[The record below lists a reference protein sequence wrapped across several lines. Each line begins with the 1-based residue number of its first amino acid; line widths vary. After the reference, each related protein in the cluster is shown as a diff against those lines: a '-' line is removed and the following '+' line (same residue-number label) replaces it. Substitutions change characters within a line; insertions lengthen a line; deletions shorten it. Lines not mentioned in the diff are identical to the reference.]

1 VIAIEGLTIVLC
13 LVAATALVLRFR
25 TRAATN
31 GGTRPALFVGTHNN
45 ARIIARF
52 LANNPYYGYHI
63 VKEYAD
69 GLRVSH
75 REPDEA
81 LKTVQLALQRSG
93 ACCVFIE
100 RAFMRVK
107 PIVESAVAG
116 LNRPP
121 PQVKVVS
128 NPANLLLGAQDV
140 SFVCDLGSQELLQR
154 GPVHVDL
161 SNVGECIEDQT
172 VLVTGAGGSIGS
184 ELCRQISV
192 FNPARIILVG
202 HGENSLFSIQQELAL
217 HYDFTRAVLVLA
229 DVADAARIR
238 SVFSEYRPH
247 IVFHAAA
254 HKHVPLVENNIC
266 EAIKNN
272 ILGTHV
278 VALAAAAAG
287 CAKLV
292 LLSTDKAVQP
302 SSVMGATKRVAELI
316 CQSFAHRTP
325 TEFVSVRFGN
335 VLGSRGSALSLFK
348 LQIDNGG
355 PVTVTHPAMERYFMS
370 IPEAVS
376 LVLEAMA
383 IGRDG
388 QVMVLEMGKPVNITT
403 LAEAFIRLLGLR
415 PGTDVQI
422 SYTGI
427 RPGEKLYEELLTAQ
441 EGLTKTQNE
450 GILAAQQEQLD
461 YQVVQAA
468 VKDFRFATHVS
479 DEALILKTL
488 RALVPSFT
496 HDDRVVAASPTSS
509 CAPQEAEPKE
519 PAREVQPEI
528 ATPAILLTDEVCI

>member
-1 VIAIEGLTIVLC
+1 MNAIEGLSIALC
-13 LVAATALVLRFR
+13 LVAATALALHFCNRISMN
-25 TRAATN
+25 AS
-31 GGTRPALFVGTHNN
+31 TRPALFVGTHNN

-63 VKEYAD
+63 VKEYAE
-69 GLRVSH
+69 GLCVSH

-81 LKTVQLALQRSG
+81 LKTMQLALQRSG
-93 ACCVFIE
+93 ACCIFIE

-107 PIVESAVAG
+107 PIVEGAAAG
-116 LNRPP
+116 LNRP

-161 SNVGECIEDQT
+161 SNVGECIENQT

-217 HYDFTRAVLVLA
+217 HYDFTRSVLVLA

-238 SVFSEYRPH
+238 NVFSEYRPH

-266 EAIKNN
+266 EAVKNN
-272 ILGTHV
+272 VLGTHV

-287 CAKLV
+287 CAKFV

-355 PVTVTHPAMERYFMS
+355 PVTVTHPAMERYFMT

-403 LAEAFIRLLGLR
+403 LAEAFIRLFGLR
-415 PGTDVQI
+415 PGADVAI

-468 VKDFRFATHVS
+468 IQEFRFATHVN
-479 DEALILKTL
+479 DEASILKTL
-488 RALVPSFT
+488 RALVPSFN
-496 HDDRVVAASPTSS
+496 HEDRVTAAPKVSSGVLQETEPEEPSSEVRHAISTPT
-509 CAPQEAEPKE
+509 
-519 PAREVQPEI
+519 V
-528 ATPAILLTDEVCI
+528 LLTDEVYV

>member
-1 VIAIEGLTIVLC
+1 MIAIEGLAIILC
-13 LVAATALVLRFR
+13 LVAATALALRFR
-25 TRAATN
+25 TRAASN
-31 GGTRPALFVGTHNN
+31 ASTRPALFVGTHNN

-75 REPDEA
+75 RAPDET

-116 LNRPP
+116 LSRP

-161 SNVGECIEDQT
+161 GNVGECIENQT

-266 EAIKNN
+266 EAVKNN

-415 PGTDVQI
+415 PGTDVPI

-468 VKDFRFATHVS
+468 IKDFRFATHVS

-496 HDDRVVAASPTSS
+496 HGDCVIAPHPTSS
-509 CAPQEAEPKE
+509 DVPQDAESKE
-519 PAREVQPEI
+519 PPREVQPAI

>member
-1 VIAIEGLTIVLC
+1 MTVLEGLIVVLFV
-13 LVAATALVLRFR
+13 LAVAVPVLRLGA
-25 TRAATN
+25 RAATN
-31 GGTRPALFVGTHNN
+31 ASTRPALFVGTRNN
-45 ARIIARF
+45 AKIIARF
-52 LANNPYYGYHI
+52 LATNPHYRYHI
-63 VKEYAD
+63 AKEYAS
-69 GLRVSH
+69 GLCVSH
-75 REPDEA
+75 NEPEKA
-81 LKTVQLALQRSG
+81 VQTLHIALQRSG

-107 PIVESAVAG
+107 PMVEKAAAG
-116 LNRPP
+116 LNGPP

-140 SFVCDLGSQELLQR
+140 SFVCDIGSEELLQR
-154 GPVHVDL
+154 SPVHVDL
-161 SNVGECIEDQT
+161 RNVGECIENQT

-217 HYDFTRAVLVLA
+217 HYDFNRTVLVLA

-238 SVFSEYRPH
+238 NVFSQYRPH

-266 EAIKNN
+266 EAVKNN

-278 VALAAAAAG
+278 VALAAAATA

-415 PGTDVQI
+415 PGKDVTV

-461 YQVVQAA
+461 YRVVQAA
-468 VKDFRFATHVS
+468 IRDFRFATQVS
-479 DEALILKTL
+479 DELLILKTL

-496 HDDRVVAASPTSS
+496 HDDRAIPASPERSE
-509 CAPQEAEPKE
+509 APQTA
-519 PAREVQPEI
+519 QPEEPVREDR
-528 ATPAILLTDEVCI
+528 PAIAAPTIMLTDEVCT